1 VASTKT
7 EKRILPELC
16 RAYFSREDALL
27 LLLFAHMLQILKK
40 RKRQICAVMKNH
52 RRRSATKSVCQIKL
66 LEALKEYQS
75 WVGIYVCK
83 SQKNGRKHKAIHSLL
98 LGREKK

>member
-1 VASTKT
+1 MGLSHTMFFEQLQTNSVPSGGFGGIFKNRETYFART
-7 EKRILPELC
+7 LLELC

-52 RRRSATKSVCQIKL
+52 RRRKC
-66 LEALKEYQS
+66 
-75 WVGIYVCK
+75 
-83 SQKNGRKHKAIHSLL
+83 N
-98 LGREKK
+98 RECEC